1 MDNHEIEILLVE
13 DNPDDAMLTIAALQ
27 KKDLANKLIHLKDGV
42 EALDFIYGIGAYE
55 GRRTDVIP
63 KVILL
68 DLKMPRLNGLEVLAK
83 IKSDPQTAMIPV
95 VVLTSSFEDS
105 DVKRAYQLGAN
116 SYVVKP
122 VEFDRFVQTVAE
134 VGVYWVGL
142 NEGSR

>member
-1 MDNHEIEILLVE
+1 MENHEIEILLVE
-13 DNPDDAMLTIAALQ
+13 DNPDDALLTIAALR

-42 EALDFIYGIGAYE
+42 EVLDFIYGTGAYE
-55 GRRTDVIP
+55 GRRMDVIP

-68 DLKMPRLNGLEVLAK
+68 DLKMPRLNGLEVLEK

-116 SYVVKP
+116 SFIVKP
-122 VEFDRFVQTVAE
+122 VEFDTFAQTVAD
-134 VGVYWVGL
+134 VGVYWVEL
-142 NEGSR
+142 NQGSR